1 MTEPSIK
8 DFEAAVAELE
18 SIVKKLEDGSSPSN
32 SRSAVRARRPVV
44 ALRHA
49 RLEESRA
56 ADRDPQRARRA
67 QASAGVPLEPGF
79 RTRLSV
85 APADSFA
92 AFLERTRLLLDEAL
106 RRWLP
111 APPAC
116 PPILSEAMRYSVFAG
131 GKRLRPTLTLAAA
144 DAVEKARGHS
154 GIGEADVAQIFG
166 RAVDLALPAACAVE
180 MIHTYSLI
188 HDDLPSMDND
198 TLRRG
203 RPTLHVVYGDGMAVL
218 AGDGLQAEAFA
229 LLGREPRHDGQ
240 DSTDVAEAADLL
252 ARKLRTLSVI
262 AQAAGAVGMVGGQAI
277 DLQAAG
283 QTPGGAV
290 TLDAEGLKAMHARKT
305 GAMIRASAA
314 AGAIMAGGDDTTIA
328 AVTSYAAE
336 VGLAFQI
343 VDDILDVEGSAQ
355 QLGKTAGKDAAG
367 AKPTYVALYGLD
379 RSRVLADE
387 CLARARSA
395 LERAGLTNGHLGAI
409 GDWAVR
415 RKT

>member
-1 MTEPSIK
+1 
-8 DFEAAVAELE
+8 
-18 SIVKKLEDGSSPSN
+18 
-32 SRSAVRARRPVV
+32 
-44 ALRHA
+44 
-49 RLEESRA
+49 
-56 ADRDPQRARRA
+56 
-67 QASAGVPLEPGF
+67 
-79 RTRLSV
+79 V
-85 APADSFA
+85 APAESFA
-92 AFLERTRLLLDEAL
+92 GFLERTRLLLDEAL
-106 RRWLP
+106 GRWLP

-116 PPILSEAMRYSVFAG
+116 PAILSEAMRYSVFAG

-144 DAVEKARGHS
+144 DAVAKDGMT
-154 GIGEADVAQIFG
+154 
-166 RAVDLALPAACAVE
+166 LALPAACAVE

-203 RPTLHVVYGDGMAVL
+203 RPTLHVVYGDGLAVL

-229 LLGREPRHDGQ
+229 LLGREPHHDGPAR
-240 DSTDVAEAADLL
+240 TDAVQAADLL
-252 ARKLRTLSVI
+252 TRKLRTLSVI

-283 QTPGGAV
+283 QTTGRAV
-290 TLDAEGLKAMHARKT
+290 TLDAEGLQAMHARKT

-336 VGLAFQI
+336 IGLAFQI

-379 RSRVLADE
+379 RSRVLADD
-387 CLARARSA
+387 CLARAHDA